1 MNITPFNF
9 NNNEIRVIEKDGES
23 WFVAKDVAEL
33 LGYSNTRD
41 AINKH
46 CKAKASVAFHDGSQ
60 SRNVIIIPERD
71 LYRLIMRS
79 KLPAA
84 EAFEEWIVSDVIPS
98 IRKTGS
104 YQVAQAPQPTAPES
118 KQLVE
123 ATKVFKSCH
132 SLAKLLFG
140 KNQAIISANMA
151 TKKVTNIDVLEC
163 LGGQPLIA
171 ENTEALLTPS
181 DIAKQMGI
189 TPRKVNELLLEH
201 ELQTSFRDHRN
212 RLHYELTDTSKKLA
226 QVIDTGRKHS
236 SGAFI
241 TQIKWYSSVVE
252 LLREKLH

>member
-33 LGYSNTRD
+33 LGYSNSRD

-60 SRNVIIIPERD
+60 SRNITIIPERD

-84 EAFEEWIVSDVIPS
+84 EAFEEWIVSEVLPS

-104 YQVAQAPQPTAPES
+104 YQVAQPSQPKES
-118 KQLVE
+118 KQLME
-123 ATKVFKSCH
+123 ANRMFKSNFSVT
-132 SLAKLLFG
+132 SLIFS
-140 KNQAIISANMA
+140 KNQALLSANQA
-151 TKKVTNIDVLEC
+151 TRNATEIDVLENM
-163 LGGQPLIA
+163 GVTHLIS
-171 ENTEALLTPS
+171 EKKEVLLTPS
-181 DIAKQMGI
+181 DIGKQMGL
-189 TPRKVNELLLEH
+189 TARKVNELLLQH
-201 ELQTSFRDHRN
+201 KLQTSFRDHRE
-212 RLHYELTDTSKKLA
+212 RLYYELTDSAKELA
-226 QVIDTGRKHS
+226 QVVDTGRKHS
-236 SGAFI
+236 SGAFV

-252 LLREKLH
+252 LLKNKLH